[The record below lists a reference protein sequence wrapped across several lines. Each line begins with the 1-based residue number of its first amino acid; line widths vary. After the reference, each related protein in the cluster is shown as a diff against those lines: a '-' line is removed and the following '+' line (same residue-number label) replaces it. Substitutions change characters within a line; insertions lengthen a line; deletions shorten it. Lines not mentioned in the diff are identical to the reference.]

1 MEFEIF
7 ALVFVSLEFLFDRF
21 FLREKGSSYADL
33 AVLECNKQT
42 RLSSKFELSYI
53 LLCLHA
59 EDTVMSYHAQA
70 LNCQ

>member
-7 ALVFVSLEFLFDRF
+7 AFGICFLGIFVWSI

-70 LNCQ
+70 LNCL

>member
-1 MEFEIF
+1 MKFLL
-7 ALVFVSLEFLFDRF
+7 LVFVSLEFLFDKF
-21 FLREKGSSYADL
+21 FLREKGSAYADL

-59 EDTVMSYHAQA
+59 EDPVMSYHAQA
-70 LNCQ
+70 LNCL